1 MGSQKDKKRM
11 ILLFSILLTFFSIH
25 FLSVSYPFAA
35 PYFSYPFS
43 VFSSGA
49 DAREDVIRSV
59 VEMLTHLNIVRKS
72 MINHAVN
79 RKLSANKTK
88 TTPTG

>member
-1 MGSQKDKKRM
+1 M

-35 PYFSYPFS
+35 PYFCYPFS

-49 DAREDVIRSV
+49 DASEDVIRSE